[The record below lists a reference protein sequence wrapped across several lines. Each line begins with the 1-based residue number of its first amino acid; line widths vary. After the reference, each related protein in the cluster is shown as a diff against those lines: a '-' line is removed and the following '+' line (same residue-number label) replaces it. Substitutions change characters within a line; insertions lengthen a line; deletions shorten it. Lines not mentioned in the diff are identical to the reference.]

1 MNAASFTLHTTLTPK
16 LDTVPSERSLL
27 AVVSPT
33 FFLCSTR
40 RGPSRR
46 TCFVGNRSVLA
57 FSKGQSSQRVR
68 KQGKVTRFPA
78 A

>member
-1 MNAASFTLHTTLTPK
+1 MNTASFTLHQALTLN
-16 LDTVPSERSLL
+16 LDTVPFEHTLLVLFFHPFIPHANSLL
-27 AVVSPT
+27 
-33 FFLCSTR
+33 
-40 RGPSRR
+40 RGS
-46 TCFVGNRSVLA
+46 CFVENHLVLA